1 MHCRYLRQFQTDS
14 STPCDNSLA
23 TTPEGIDGVP
33 SVVFLPR
40 RLQRCG
46 GSGCAAPSATPPD
59 GGRPT
64 LGFALMTQPHR
75 QPVPCRDDHPDAS
88 TRAAMVG

>member
-33 SVVFLPR
+33 SVVLPA
-40 RLQRCG
+40 Q
-46 GSGCAAPSATPPD
+46 AAPTLRWVGVRGAVGNTPGWRTPHIRLRTDDSASPSTGPLSQ
-59 GGRPT
+59 RP
-64 LGFALMTQPHR
+64 
-75 QPVPCRDDHPDAS
+75 S
-88 TRAAMVG
+88 